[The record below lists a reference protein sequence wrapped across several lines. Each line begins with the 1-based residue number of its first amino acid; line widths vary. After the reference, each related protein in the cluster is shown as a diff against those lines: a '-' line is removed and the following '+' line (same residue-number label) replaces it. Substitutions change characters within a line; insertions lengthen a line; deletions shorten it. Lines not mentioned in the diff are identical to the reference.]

1 MRKGSSRDVASL
13 VDAAGGELVGRTRL
27 QKTAC
32 LLELVGSGLGFRFS
46 YHRYGPYSEEL
57 SIAASDA
64 DALGYIEEREKYAA
78 WGGRFSV
85 FKIREGRGDHAKLGP
100 AESALVKAAAR
111 ADSVELELAVT
122 AAFLAE
128 GGSADPW
135 AEVARLKQ
143 AKIADE
149 RLESAKALYRKFQE
163 FQVPKPLPNI

>member
-1 MRKGSSRDVASL
+1 MRKGSPRDIATL

-64 DALGYIEEREKYAA
+64 DALGYVEEREKHAA

-85 FKIREGRGDHAKLGP
+85 FKIREDGGVHAKLGP
-100 AESALVKAAAR
+100 AESGLVKAATR

-122 AAFLAE
+122 AAFLADS
-128 GGSADPW
+128 GSADPW

-143 AKIADE
+143 AKATDE
-149 RLESAKALYRKFQE
+149 RLESAKALYRKFQMFE
-163 FQVPKPLPNI
+163 VPKPLPNI